1 MESEKMKTNN
11 MFRKNSNQLYFNELM
26 LPLELKEAVKNV
38 DKDVFLLNEDILNKV
53 VTEFLEQGFIYV

>member
-1 MESEKMKTNN
+1 MKTNN

-53 VTEFLEQGFIYV
+53 VTEFLEQ